1 MSQQKEKTII
11 AGAMITAGSII
22 GAGIFSLPIVS
33 SGMWFLLSLCVIAA
47 LWYLNFLISM
57 VLLEVN
63 CHYPP
68 GASFD
73 TFVDDILG
81 KAWNVL
87 AGIGVGF
94 LMYILLYAYFSAFG
108 SMASHT
114 LSLSED
120 SRMSSGLLGLLA
132 GLIFASMVWK
142 STTIVMRISTILV
155 IAMVGAY
162 LLSMF
167 GLSLNVEFANLFNHG
182 QTDPSYTSYIWMALP
197 YYLTAFGFASLVPSL
212 YKFYGK
218 EPEKI
223 RKSIRLG
230 SLVALAIYVVF
241 IIICFGVISR
251 SDYMAINAA
260 GGNMGDLVAA
270 LTKGNDQPSINL
282 ALSAF
287 SNFAIISSFF
297 GVSLGLFDYIA
308 DLCDFS
314 DDGKGRFRT
323 ACLTFLPPGVAS
335 FFFPHGFI
343 VAIGY
348 AGIAMAFSYV
358 LVPLLMI
365 WKVRA
370 TRDYAGFRLWG
381 GKPMLLVIFFCGAVI
396 VLCQILA
403 ALDYLPVY

>member
-1 MSQQKEKTII
+1 MSPPKNKTII

-33 SGMWFLLSLCVIAA
+33 SGMWFLLSLCVIGV

-81 KAWNVL
+81 KTWNVL
-87 AGIGVGF
+87 AGLGVGF

-114 LSLSED
+114 LSLSEN
-120 SRMSSGLLGLLA
+120 SGISSGLLGLLA
-132 GLIFASMVWK
+132 GLVFATMVWK
-142 STTIVMRISTILV
+142 STSVVMRISTILV

-182 QTDPSYTSYIWMALP
+182 QTDATYTSYIWMALP

-218 EPEKI
+218 EPQKI

-230 SLVALAIYVVF
+230 SLIALAIYIVF

-251 SDYMAINAA
+251 SDYIAINAA
-260 GGNMGDLVAA
+260 GGNMGDLVGA
-270 LTKGNDQPSINL
+270 LTQGNDRPSINL
-282 ALSAF
+282 ALSSF

-314 DDGKGRFRT
+314 DDGKGRFRS
-323 ACLTFLPPGVAS
+323 ACLTFLPPGIAS

-348 AGIAMAFSYV
+348 AGIAMAFSYI

-365 WKVRA
+365 WKVRS

-381 GKPMLLVIFFCGAVI
+381 GKPLLLIIFFCGAVI

>member
-1 MSQQKEKTII
+1 MNLQKDKTII

-33 SGMWFLLSLCVIAA
+33 SGMWFLMSLCVIAA

-81 KAWNVL
+81 KTWNVL

-108 SMASHT
+108 SMARHALN
-114 LSLSED
+114 LSTD
-120 SRMSSGLLGLLA
+120 SGISSGLLGLVI
-132 GLIFASMVWK
+132 GLVFAAMVWR
-142 STTIVMRISTILV
+142 STSVVLRMSTILV

-167 GLSLNVEFANLFNHG
+167 GLSLNVEVANLFNHG
-182 QTDPSYTSYIWMALP
+182 QSDAAYTSYLWMALP

-218 EPEKI
+218 EPQKV
-223 RKSIRLG
+223 RKSILSG
-230 SLVALAIYVVF
+230 SLIGLVIYVVF
-241 IIICFGVISR
+241 IIICFGVIPR
-251 SDYMAINAA
+251 SDYIAINAA
-260 GGNMGDLVAA
+260 GGNMGDLVSA
-270 LTKGNDQPSINL
+270 LTKGNDQPFINL
-282 ALSAF
+282 ALSTF
-287 SNFAIISSFF
+287 SNVAIISSFL

-308 DLCDFS
+308 DLCHFT
-314 DDGKGRFRT
+314 DDAKGRFRT
-323 ACLTFLPPGVAS
+323 ACLTFLPPGIAS

-348 AGIAMAFSYV
+348 AGLAMAFSYI

-370 TRDYAGFRLWG
+370 TREYAGFQLWG
-381 GKPMLLVIFFCGAVI
+381 GKPMLLVIFTCGALI